1 MGYKIAIDEGVMRI
15 REPGGKLL
23 ARIKRVANRLY
34 VLNINIAQPACLA
47 TRSQEDAQ
55 RWHARLGHVNMAALR
70 KMAREELVRGLLAI
84 EQDERL
90 CEACLTGKQKRT
102 SFPEQAEYRAQ
113 QPLELVHGDLCG
125 PIMPEMLS
133 GNKYFLLLVDDRSC
147 FMWLTVLPSKDR
159 AAEAIREFQ
168 ARAEG

>member
-1 MGYKIAIDEGVMRI
+1 MGYKIIVDDGVMTI
-15 REPGGKLL
+15 REPGWKLL
-23 ARIKRVANRLY
+23 ARIRRSANRLF
-34 VLNINIAQPACLA
+34 VLNINVAQPVALA
-47 TRSQEDAQ
+47 SRTQEEAR

-70 KMAREELVRGLLAI
+70 KMAPEELVRGLPEK
-84 EQDERL
+84 EQDDRL
-90 CEACLTGKQKRT
+90 CEACPTGKQKRT

-125 PIMPEMLS
+125 PITPETLS
-133 GNKYFLLLVDDRSC
+133 GNKYFLLLVDDRSH

-159 AAEAIREFQ
+159 AAAAIREFQ